1 MRDQGEITSD
11 DAFERAGVP
20 ALVVA
25 AAIGGLVVWQVW
37 GSAIWLTCLAGLAAF
52 GISFGSALAIFSDP
66 QRFFR
71 RLIGGTIF
79 AAVNLVIVTPLAWL
93 GTGSLAAGFG
103 IAVFL
108 AVLAFLLTLIF
119 GKGLTDRSAEWFG
132 GMYF

>member
-1 MRDQGEITSD
+1 MIGPAETARAN
-11 DAFERAGVP
+11 AFKRLDVP

-25 AAIGGLVVWQVW
+25 TVVAGLVVWGLW
-37 GSAIWLTCLAGLAAF
+37 GSATWLVSLAGLVVF
-52 GISFGSALAIFSDP
+52 GISFGSARAIFSDP